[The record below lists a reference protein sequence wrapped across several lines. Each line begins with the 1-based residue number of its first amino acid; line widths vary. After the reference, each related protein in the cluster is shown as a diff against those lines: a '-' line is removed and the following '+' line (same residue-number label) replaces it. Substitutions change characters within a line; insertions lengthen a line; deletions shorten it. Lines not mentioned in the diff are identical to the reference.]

1 MLLPTSMQV
10 ANNLL
15 VATGSNNLVATR
27 SICVTF
33 LLDPTCFDLL
43 YCSTMVVASNMLDFV
58 SSGSHLPK
66 RPLTKNRN
74 FVRNRNFGSEKA
86 YRENA

>member
-27 SICVTF
+27 SIRVTF
-33 LLDPTCFDLL
+33 LLDPTCFELL
-43 YCSTMVVASNMLDFV
+43 YGSTMVVASNMLDFV
-58 SSGSHLPK
+58 SSGCYVLIY
-66 RPLTKNRN
+66 LTIGR
-74 FVRNRNFGSEKA
+74 VRLTNLDESIKLLSS
-86 YRENA
+86 

>member
-27 SICVTF
+27 SIRVTF
-33 LLDPTCFDLL
+33 LLDPTCIDLL
-43 YCSTMVVASNMLDFV
+43 YGNTMVVASNMLDFV
-58 SSGSHLPK
+58 SSGSVGFMLEI
-66 RPLTKNRN
+66 R
-74 FVRNRNFGSEKA
+74 GIS
-86 YRENA
+86 